1 MREALVG
8 IFQEEEWECLW
19 TLPTSGKPFCR
30 EDKTQCVL
38 EEPIPVTSIR
48 GGDLSL
54 LHLGGGLLHLLHH
67 LLDGGL
73 SLDRLSSLGRCWL
86 LENSLLDLDGLGG
99 TGLLLNGQ
107 HLRLVGGNHGVAV
120 LLGAVGRVHW
130 GGVVA
135 LDAPVVNMGNSSMV
149 DHRSVVDDRGMVDH
163 GSSVVD
169 DRGSVVDNRGSV
181 VDNGGSVV
189 DDRSGVVDNRGM
201 VDKRSVESWGDGGGS
216 HDRGNPDNRGGGS
229 NRSNLDDRG
238 RGGDNRSSSNL
249 DERGSLHC
257 RLRREDGLALVGD
270 GSVVALRS
278 RGVCDDLDS
287 AVGKVNPVLSSG
299 VGTVTLL

>member
-1 MREALVG
+1 M
-8 IFQEEEWECLW
+8 W
-19 TLPTSGKPFCR
+19 TLPTSGAPFCR
-30 EDKTQCVL
+30 EDKTQDVL

-73 SLDRLSSLGRCWL
+73 SLDGLGSLGRCWL

-99 TGLLLNGQ
+99 TGLLHLHGQ

-169 DRGSVVDNRGSV
+169 
-181 VDNGGSVV
+181 NGGSVV
-189 DDRSGVVDNRGM
+189 DDRGGVVDNRGM
-201 VDKRSVESWGDGGGS
+201 VDKRSVESWGNGGGS

-238 RGGDNRSSSNL
+238 RGRGGDNRSSSNL

-257 RLRREDGLALVGD
+257 RLRREDGFALVGD

-278 RGVCDDLDS
+278 CGVCDDLYS
-287 AVGKVNPVLSSG
+287 AVGKVDSVLSSG
-299 VGTVTLL
+299 VGSVTLLGLGEHGVAEALVVHSVLVL

>member
-1 MREALVG
+1 M
-8 IFQEEEWECLW
+8 W
-19 TLPTSGKPFCR
+19 TLPTSGTPFCG
-30 EDKTQCVL
+30 EDKTQDVL

-48 GGDLSL
+48 GGNLSL
-54 LHLGGGLLHLLHH
+54 LHLGGGLLHLLHN

-73 SLDRLSSLGRCWL
+73 SLDGLSCLGRCWL

-99 TGLLLNGQ
+99 TGLLHLHGQ

-120 LLGAVGRVHW
+120 LLGTVGRVHW

-149 DHRSVVDDRGMVDH
+149 DDRSVVDDRGM
-163 GSSVVD
+163 
-169 DRGSVVDNRGSV
+169 
-181 VDNGGSVV
+181 
-189 DDRSGVVDNRGM
+189 VDNRGM
-201 VDKRSVESWGDGGGS
+201 VDKRSVESWGNGGGS
-216 HDRGNPDNRGGGS
+216 HDRGNPDNRGGGG
-229 NRSNLDDRG
+229 NRSNLDDRGRG

-257 RLRREDGLALVGD
+257 RLRREDGFALVGD

-278 RGVCDDLDS
+278 CGVCDDLYS
-287 AVGKVNPVLSSG
+287 AVGKVDSVLSSG
-299 VGTVTLL
+299 VGTVTLLGLGEHRVAEALVVHSVLVL

>member
-1 MREALVG
+1 M
-8 IFQEEEWECLW
+8 W
-19 TLPTSGKPFCR
+19 TLPTSGTPLCR
-30 EDKTQCVL
+30 EDETQDVL

-73 SLDRLSSLGRCWL
+73 SLDGLGSLGRCWL

-99 TGLLLNGQ
+99 TGLLHLNGQ

-169 DRGSVVDNRGSV
+169 
-181 VDNGGSVV
+181 
-189 DDRSGVVDNRGM
+189 NRGM
-201 VDKRSVESWGDGGGS
+201 VDKRSVESWGNGGGS
-216 HDRGNPDNRGGGS
+216 HDRGNPDNRGGGG
-229 NRSNLDDRG
+229 NRSNLDDRGRG

-257 RLRREDGLALVGD
+257 RLRREDGFALIGD

-278 RGVCDDLDS
+278 CGVCDDLNS
-287 AVGKVNPVLSSG
+287 AVGKVDSVLSSG
-299 VGTVTLL
+299 VGTVTLLGLGEHGVAEALVVHSVLVL

>member
-1 MREALVG
+1 M
-8 IFQEEEWECLW
+8 W
-19 TLPTSGKPFCR
+19 TLPTSGTPFCG
-30 EDKTQCVL
+30 EDKTQDVL

-48 GGDLSL
+48 GGNLSL
-54 LHLGGGLLHLLHH
+54 LHLGGGLLHLLHN

-73 SLDRLSSLGRCWL
+73 SLDGLSCLGRCWL

-99 TGLLLNGQ
+99 TGLLHLHGQ

-149 DHRSVVDDRGMVDH
+149 DHRSVVDDRGMVDN
-163 GSSVVD
+163 GS
-169 DRGSVVDNRGSV
+169 SV

-189 DDRSGVVDNRGM
+189 DDRGMVDNRGM

-216 HDRGNPDNRGGGS
+216 HDRGNPDNRSGGS
-229 NRSNLDDRG
+229 YRSNLDDRGRG

-257 RLRREDGLALVGD
+257 RLRREDGFALVGD

-278 RGVCDDLDS
+278 CGVCDDLDS
-287 AVGKVNPVLSSG
+287 AVGKVDSVLSSG
-299 VGTVTLL
+299 VGTVTLLGLGEHRVAEALVVHSVLVL

>member
-1 MREALVG
+1 M
-8 IFQEEEWECLW
+8 W
-19 TLPTSGKPFCR
+19 TLPTSGAPFCG
-30 EDKTQCVL
+30 EDETQDVL

-73 SLDRLSSLGRCWL
+73 SLDGLGSLGRCWL

-99 TGLLLNGQ
+99 TGLLHLHGQ

-149 DHRSVVDDRGMVDH
+149 DHRSVVDDRGMVDN
-163 GSSVVD
+163 GS
-169 DRGSVVDNRGSV
+169 SV

-189 DDRSGVVDNRGM
+189 DDRGGVVDNRGM
-201 VDKRSVESWGDGGGS
+201 VDKRSVESWGNGGGS

-229 NRSNLDDRG
+229 NRSDLDDRGRG

-249 DERGSLHC
+249 DKRGSLHC
-257 RLRREDGLALVGD
+257 RLRREDGFALVGD

-278 RGVCDDLDS
+278 CGVCDDLNS
-287 AVGKVNPVLSSG
+287 AVGKVDSVLSSG
-299 VGTVTLL
+299 VGTVTLLGLGEHRVAEALVVHSVLVL

>member
-1 MREALVG
+1 M
-8 IFQEEEWECLW
+8 W
-19 TLPTSGKPFCR
+19 TLPTSGAPFCR
-30 EDKTQCVL
+30 EDKTQDVL

-73 SLDRLSSLGRCWL
+73 SLDGLSGLGRCWL

-169 DRGSVVDNRGSV
+169 
-181 VDNGGSVV
+181 NGGSVV

-201 VDKRSVESWGDGGGS
+201 VDKRSVESWGNGGGS

-278 RGVCDDLDS
+278 CGVCDDLNS
-287 AVGKVNPVLSSG
+287 AVGKVDPVLSSG
-299 VGTVTLL
+299 VGTVTLLGLGEHGVAEALVVHSVLVL

>member
-1 MREALVG
+1 M
-8 IFQEEEWECLW
+8 W
-19 TLPTSGKPFCR
+19 TLPTSGTPFCG
-30 EDKTQCVL
+30 EDKTQDVL

-48 GGDLSL
+48 GGNLSL

-73 SLDRLSSLGRCWL
+73 SLDGLGSLGRCWL

-99 TGLLLNGQ
+99 TGLLHLHGQ

-169 DRGSVVDNRGSV
+169 
-181 VDNGGSVV
+181 NGGSVV
-189 DDRSGVVDNRGM
+189 DDGGGVVDNRGM
-201 VDKRSVESWGDGGGS
+201 VDKRSVESWGNGGGS

-229 NRSNLDDRG
+229 NRSTLDDMG
-238 RGGDNRSSSNL
+238 RGGGSDNRSSSNL

-257 RLRREDGLALVGD
+257 RLRREDGFALVGD

-278 RGVCDDLDS
+278 CGVCDDLYS
-287 AVGKVNPVLSSG
+287 AVGKVDTVLSSG
-299 VGTVTLL
+299 VGTVTLLGLGEHGVAEALVVHSVLVL

>member
-1 MREALVG
+1 M
-8 IFQEEEWECLW
+8 W
-19 TLPTSGKPFCR
+19 TLPTSGAPFCR
-30 EDKTQCVL
+30 EDKTQDVL

-73 SLDRLSSLGRCWL
+73 SLDGLSGLGRCWL

-99 TGLLLNGQ
+99 TGLLLNRQ
-107 HLRLVGGNHGVAV
+107 HLRLVGGDHGVAV

-169 DRGSVVDNRGSV
+169 
-181 VDNGGSVV
+181 NGGSVV
-189 DDRSGVVDNRGM
+189 DDRSGVVDKTRGLEERCERNRYSPSTISRCLAESQTCRENPKYEG
-201 VDKRSVESWGDGGGS
+201 KRSQRPLVCISCTIQGI
-216 HDRGNPDNRGGGS
+216 RGGQAAICS
-229 NRSNLDDRG
+229 F
-238 RGGDNRSSSNL
+238 SSFL
-249 DERGSLHC
+249 FVR
-257 RLRREDGLALVGD
+257 
-270 GSVVALRS
+270 
-278 RGVCDDLDS
+278 
-287 AVGKVNPVLSSG
+287 
-299 VGTVTLL
+299 